1 MITKEEVLKIAKL
14 ARLEL
19 TEMEVEKMQKDMS
32 AILDY
37 FEILKKVKSDANLPM
52 TSEST
57 NMQNNATRKDIV
69 IEKPGSLAGD
79 LVQAAPDKKDG
90 YIKVKSIL

>member
-69 IEKPGSLAGD
+69 IEKPGSWAGD

>member
-1 MITKEEVLKIAKL
+1 MISKEEVLHIAKL

-19 TEMEVEKMQKDMS
+19 KQQEVEEMQKDLT

-37 FEILKKVKSDANLPM
+37 FDILKKAKSDPNIRM

-57 NMQNNATRKDIV
+57 NAQNNATRKDLV
-69 IEKPGSLAGD
+69 VEKPASLANN

-90 YIKVKSIL
+90 YVKVKAIL